1 MTLGTSE
8 GMLLTIGYL
17 GMTPDAYILK
27 LGGVDMIFGV
37 VWLEKLGKVTVYWKN
52 MSMIFNYLG
61 RHITFPGKSNRDA

>member
-1 MTLGTSE
+1 MTLGTSD
-8 GMLLTIGYL
+8 GILLTIGYL

-37 VWLEKLGKVTVYWKN
+37 VWLEKLGKV
-52 MSMIFNYLG
+52 FNYLG